1 MPVTAHSIDDGEG
14 RFASRTRVNKLV
26 YEFTVEEIGGAP
38 MAMARFK
45 MNGKIHRV
53 VVDATRCSV
62 EGGADKTHGTFQL
75 FDADLSDAAG
85 NPYSY
90 HAQISALDYTAASP
104 APYQFQ
110 TSEGAASRDGAHN
123 DANHFVI
130 WSGKQNSGALPKT
143 LDGAGAAQVMDD
155 TVPWTGLVAGTVQAA
170 ITVNAGGG
178 NFAADTGSLFLTIY
192 YE

>member
-1 MPVTAHSIDDGEG
+1 
-14 RFASRTRVNKLV
+14 
-26 YEFTVEEIGGAP
+26 